1 MERERSEV
9 AASPLV
15 ERWQQQGGQAT
26 GALLHL
32 SGADPANDDLI
43 NASFTGHTAK
53 WAMRLR
59 YDEGNAT

>member
-1 MERERSEV
+1 
-9 AASPLV
+9 
-15 ERWQQQGGQAT
+15 
-26 GALLHL
+26 LLHL